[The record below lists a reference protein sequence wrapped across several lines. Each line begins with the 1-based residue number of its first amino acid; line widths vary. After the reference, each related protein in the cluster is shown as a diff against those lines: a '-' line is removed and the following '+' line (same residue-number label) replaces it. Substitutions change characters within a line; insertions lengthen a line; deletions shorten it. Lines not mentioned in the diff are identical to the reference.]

1 MAVALMRIGVV
12 RNPRSHANIGRAE
25 DLATPTPDAVLLV
38 EPATPEALEQDL
50 HAFAQC
56 GVSLLVIDGG
66 DGTIRDVLSLLPRA
80 FGDSP
85 PLIALLP
92 SGKTNVLAI
101 DLGVPRGWRLED
113 AILAARSDKA
123 VIKHRAP
130 LEVRWDDGR
139 PSLRGFVFGLGA
151 FVRATSLAQ
160 DVHKLGAFHSISVA
174 MSVLGALVGTVMG
187 GKRDQWRAGVP
198 MCLAVDGQETR
209 TADRFLVLATTL
221 KRLPFNLKP
230 FGAPREGM
238 KFLEVDAPPR
248 RLPGAFPALLKG
260 RDSAWQA
267 RYGYRRGDAERLRI
281 TTDQPLVVDGDVYD
295 GGCGL
300 TVALAPTLRFL
311 AS

>member
-1 MAVALMRIGVV
+1 MAGALMRVGVV
-12 RNPRSHANIGRAE
+12 RNPMSHANIGREE
-25 DLATPTPDAVLLV
+25 DAPTPDAVLLV

-56 GVSLLVIDGG
+56 GVGLLVIDGG

-80 FGDSP
+80 FGENP

-101 DLGVPRGWRLED
+101 DLGVPRDWTLTD
-113 AILAARSDKA
+113 AVAAARSDKA

-139 PSLRGFVFGLGA
+139 PPLRGFVFGLGA
-151 FVRATSLAQ
+151 FVRATSLAKN
-160 DVHKLGAFHSISVA
+160 VHRLGAFHSVSVA
-174 MSVLGALVGTVMG
+174 LSILGALFGTVMG
-187 GKRDQWRAGVP
+187 GARDQWRAGVP
-198 MCLAVDGQETR
+198 LCLAIDGQETR
-209 TADRFLVLATTL
+209 TANRFLVLATTL

-230 FGAPREGM
+230 FGPPREGM
-238 KFLEVDAPPR
+238 KFLDVDSPPR

-295 GGCGL
+295 GAGGL
-300 TVALAPTLRFL
+300 TVVLAPSLRFL
-311 AS
+311 AA

>member
-1 MAVALMRIGVV
+1 MAIALMRIGVV

-25 DLATPTPDAVLLV
+25 ETSTPDAVLLV

-50 HAFAQC
+50 EAFAQC
-56 GVSLLVIDGG
+56 GVGLLVIDGG

-80 FGDSP
+80 FGDNP

-101 DLGVPRGWRLED
+101 DLGVPRDWTLED
-113 AILAARSDKA
+113 AIAAARSDNA
-123 VIKHRAP
+123 VIKLRAP

-160 DVHKLGAFHSISVA
+160 NVHKLGAFHSISVA
-174 MSVLGALVGTVMG
+174 MSVLGALIGTVMG
-187 GKRDQWRAGVP
+187 GARDEWRAGVP
-198 MCLAVDGQETR
+198 LCLAVDDQDKR
-209 TADRFLVLATTL
+209 TADRFIVLATTL

-230 FGAPREGM
+230 FGPPREGM
-238 KFLEVDAPPR
+238 KYLEVDAPPR

-260 RDSAWQA
+260 RDSAWQEQ
-267 RYGYRRGDAERLRI
+267 YGYRRGDAERLRI

-300 TVALAPTLRFL
+300 TVALAPALRFL

>member
-1 MAVALMRIGVV
+1 MAGALMRIGVV
-12 RNPRSHANIGRAE
+12 RNPRSHANIGREEEA
-25 DLATPTPDAVLLV
+25 PTPDAVLLV

-56 GVSLLVIDGG
+56 GVGLLVIDGG

-80 FGDSP
+80 FGENP

-101 DLGVPRGWRLED
+101 DLGVPRDWTLTD
-113 AILAARSDKA
+113 AVAAARSDKA

-139 PSLRGFVFGLGA
+139 PPLRGFVFGLGA
-151 FVRATSLAQ
+151 FVRATSLAKN
-160 DVHKLGAFHSISVA
+160 VHRLGAFHSVSVA
-174 MSVLGALVGTVMG
+174 LSILGALFGTVMG
-187 GKRDQWRAGVP
+187 GARDQWRAGVP
-198 MCLAVDGQETR
+198 LCLAIDGQETR
-209 TADRFLVLATTL
+209 TANRFLVLATTL

-230 FGAPREGM
+230 FGSPREGM
-238 KFLEVDAPPR
+238 KFLEVDSPPR

-267 RYGYRRGDAERLRI
+267 RHGYRRGDAERLRI

-295 GGCGL
+295 GAGGL
-300 TVALAPTLRFL
+300 TVVLAPSLRFL
-311 AS
+311 AA

>member
-1 MAVALMRIGVV
+1 MAIALMRIGVV
-12 RNPRSHANIGRAE
+12 RNPRSHANIGRVE
-25 DLATPTPDAVLLV
+25 DVSTPDAVLLV

-50 HAFAQC
+50 EAFAQC
-56 GVSLLVIDGG
+56 GVGLLVIDGG

-80 FGDSP
+80 FGDNP

-101 DLGVPRGWRLED
+101 DLGVPRDWTLDD
-113 AILAARSDKA
+113 AITAARSDNA
-123 VIKHRAP
+123 VIKLRAP

-160 DVHKLGAFHSISVA
+160 NVHKLGAFHSISVA
-174 MSVLGALVGTVMG
+174 MSVLGALIGTVMG
-187 GKRDQWRAGVP
+187 GARDEWRAGVP
-198 MCLAVDGQETR
+198 LCLAVDDRDKR
-209 TADRFLVLATTL
+209 TADRFIVLATTL

-230 FGAPREGM
+230 FGQPREGM
-238 KFLEVDAPPR
+238 KYLEVDAPPR

-260 RDSAWQA
+260 RDSAWQE

-300 TVALAPTLRFL
+300 TVALAPALRFL

>member
-1 MAVALMRIGVV
+1 MAIALMRIGVV

-25 DLATPTPDAVLLV
+25 ETSTPDAVLLV

-50 HAFAQC
+50 EAFAQC
-56 GVSLLVIDGG
+56 GVGLLVIDGG

-80 FGDSP
+80 FGDNP

-101 DLGVPRGWRLED
+101 DLGVPRDWTLED
-113 AILAARSDKA
+113 AIAAARSDKA
-123 VIKHRAP
+123 VIKLRAP

-160 DVHKLGAFHSISVA
+160 NVHKLGAFHSISVA
-174 MSVLGALVGTVMG
+174 MSVLGALIGTVMG
-187 GKRDQWRAGVP
+187 GARDEWRAGVP
-198 MCLAVDGQETR
+198 LCLAVDDQDKR
-209 TADRFLVLATTL
+209 TADRFIVLATTL
-221 KRLPFNLKP
+221 KRLPFNLMP
-230 FGAPREGM
+230 FGPPREGM
-238 KFLEVDAPPR
+238 KYLEVDAPPR

-260 RDSAWQA
+260 RDSAWQEQ
-267 RYGYRRGDAERLRI
+267 YGYRRGDAERLRI

-300 TVALAPTLRFL
+300 TVGLAPTLRFL

>member
-1 MAVALMRIGVV
+1 MVIALMRIGVV

-25 DLATPTPDAVLLV
+25 ETSTPDAVLLV

-50 HAFAQC
+50 EAFAQC
-56 GVSLLVIDGG
+56 GVGLLVIDGG

-80 FGDSP
+80 FGDNP

-101 DLGVPRGWRLED
+101 DLGVPRDWTLED
-113 AILAARSDKA
+113 AIAAARSGNA
-123 VIKHRAP
+123 VIKLRAP

-160 DVHKLGAFHSISVA
+160 NVHKLGAFHSISVA
-174 MSVLGALVGTVMG
+174 MSVLGALIGTVMG
-187 GKRDQWRAGVP
+187 GARDEWRAGVP
-198 MCLAVDGQETR
+198 LCLAVDDQDKR
-209 TADRFLVLATTL
+209 TADRFIVLATTL

-230 FGAPREGM
+230 FGPPREGM
-238 KFLEVDAPPR
+238 KYLEVDAPPR

-260 RDSAWQA
+260 RDSAWQEQ
-267 RYGYRRGDAERLRI
+267 YGYRRGDAERLRI

-300 TVALAPTLRFL
+300 TVALAPALRFL

>member
-1 MAVALMRIGVV
+1 MAIALMRIGVV

-25 DLATPTPDAVLLV
+25 ETSTPDAVLLV

-50 HAFAQC
+50 EAFAQC
-56 GVSLLVIDGG
+56 GVGLLVIDGG
-66 DGTIRDVLSLLPRA
+66 DGTIRDVLSLAPRV
-80 FGDSP
+80 FGDAM
-85 PLIALLP
+85 PLIALIP
-92 SGKTNVLAI
+92 SGKTNGLAI
-101 DLGVPRGWRLED
+101 DLGVPRDWTLED
-113 AILAARSDKA
+113 AIAAARSGNA
-123 VIKHRAP
+123 VIKLRAP

-139 PSLRGFVFGLGA
+139 PPLRGFVFGLGA

-160 DVHKLGAFHSISVA
+160 NVHKLGAFHSISVA
-174 MSVLGALVGTVMG
+174 MSVLGALIGTVMG
-187 GKRDQWRAGVP
+187 GARDEWRAGVP
-198 MCLAVDGQETR
+198 LCLAVDDQDKR
-209 TADRFLVLATTL
+209 TADRFIVLATTL

-230 FGAPREGM
+230 FGPPREGM
-238 KFLEVDAPPR
+238 KYLEVDAPPR

-260 RDSAWQA
+260 RDAAWQEQ
-267 RYGYRRGDAERLRI
+267 YGYRRGDAERLRI